1 MRIVLLGG
9 AGYLGS
15 VASHHL
21 ASRGHHVTVVDG
33 LIYRRG
39 DDPAEL
45 LPAAARFVP
54 GDLRDRSLLTRVADG
69 ADVVVHLG
77 GIVGEPAS
85 RVDERL
91 AVELNY
97 ASPMIAAEAAAAAG
111 AGHYVFFSSCSVYG
125 RHEGTVDEDTDPN
138 PLGIYARTK
147 VLAERRLPAVLGD
160 GTALTSLRLATVHG
174 ASPRQRLDSVV
185 NSMASRAAST
195 GRIPLNGGSQRRPLV
210 HVGDVARVL
219 AAVVEQRL
227 VGAWNVGADSENFTI
242 GEIAETVAAVVPGA
256 VIDRGQERDEADA
269 RDYRTSFARL
279 ERALPGVCSTTLKE
293 GVREIADLVLTGRVS
308 DPVLPQ
314 YDNHRGLVAAVSAG
328 TLGRAGGAD
337 CARFAAEY
345 DAAWSAR

>member
-21 ASRGHHVTVVDG
+21 ASRGHDVTVVDG

-54 GDLRDRSLLTRVADG
+54 GDLRDRDLLSRVAGG
-69 ADVVVHLG
+69 ADVIVHMG

-85 RVDERL
+85 RVDEHL

-97 ASPMIAAEAAAAAG
+97 ASPMIAAEATAAGG

-125 RHEGTVDEDTDPN
+125 RHEGTVDEETEPN
-138 PLGIYARTK
+138 PLGVYARTK
-147 VLAERRLPAVLGD
+147 VLAERRLPGVLGD

-185 NSMASRAAST
+185 NAMVSRAAST
-195 GRIPLNGGSQRRPLV
+195 GRIPLNGGAQRRPLV

-219 AAVVEQRL
+219 AGVVEWGL
-227 VGAWNVGADSENFTI
+227 TGAWNVGADGENFTI

-256 VIDRGQERDEADA
+256 VIDRGPERDEADT

-279 ERALPGVCSTTLKE
+279 NRVLPGVCSTTLKE
-293 GVREIADLVLTGRVS
+293 GVREIADLVRTGRVT
-308 DPVLPQ
+308 DPAAPQ
-314 YDNHRGLVAAVSAG
+314 YDNHRGLVAAVASGA
-328 TLGRAGGAD
+328 LGRWGGAD
-337 CARFAAEY
+337 CARFASEY
-345 DAAWSAR
+345 DTAWSTQ